1 MSSDAS
7 IPVYE
12 LTDGHFS
19 CNPVWQF
26 RPESEGE
33 RGADE
38 SHAVPA
44 SSGLHLGTYGS
55 FMVHAR
61 YLLTSGQELPGA
73 VQVDILGRKVVF
85 TPTFLYVGG
94 KSIDPLSADLE
105 TRISRI
111 TKQPKSRPT
120 KWILSATF
128 LGEADPRS
136 GRIWKSRLFLGLGLL
151 ARLVSLRLIP
161 RSKA

>member
-1 MSSDAS
+1 MSSDVS

-12 LTDGHFS
+12 LTDHHFS
-19 CNPVWQF
+19 SDPVWQF
-26 RPESEGE
+26 KLESGGE
-33 RGADE
+33 RESDE

-44 SSGLHLGTYGS
+44 SNGLHLGTYGS

-61 YLLTSGQELPGA
+61 YLLTSGHELPGA
-73 VQVDILGRKVVF
+73 VQVDILGQKVVF

-94 KSIDPLSADLE
+94 KSIDPLSADIE

-111 TKQPKSRPT
+111 TRQPKSRPT
-120 KWILSATF
+120 KWILRATF
-128 LGEADPRS
+128 AGEADPRS
-136 GRIWKSRLFLGLGLL
+136 GRIWKSRLLLGLGLL

-161 RSKA
+161 RGKA